1 MRRRFSNWGWVA
13 VIAPVGFLSLATPW
27 GVAADST
34 ADKSAAEKLAA
45 VTPADAGWQVV
56 AEGLTFADAPS
67 LDVDGNFYFADLR
80 STPPGIFKVAPG
92 DESAPGKPQKI
103 IEDGRSGTKLGPDG
117 RLYAC
122 GNEKVVA
129 YELPGGKLTVLA
141 EGVKPN
147 DLAVSHRGHI
157 YFTETAKNQISFLDG
172 KGGAVV
178 AADVGTAKRPNGITL
193 SEDQSRLMVSES
205 GGDKVWSFAI
215 QPDGTLTDKKVFATM
230 QCPPAK
236 PGVAGGD
243 GMTVDTA
250 GRVYVT
256 SALGVQI
263 FSPTGEAIGILPK
276 PKDGPLTSCGF
287 GGPGLSF
294 LHVTCGDKIYRKKTM
309 GTGVAFYRPPAKK

>member
-1 MRRRFSNWGWVA
+1 MNR
-13 VIAPVGFLSLATPW
+13 PLSFASLLLCTSLI
-27 GVAADST
+27 AADS
-34 ADKSAAEKLAA
+34 APDKLAGIL
-45 VTPADAGWQVV
+45 VKDADWQVV

-67 LDVDGNFYFADLR
+67 SDETGNFYFSDLR

-92 DESAPGKPQKI
+92 EGDTAAKPVKI
-103 IEDGRSGTKLGPDG
+103 IEEGRSGTKLGPDG
-117 RLYAC
+117 RLYGC

-129 YELPGGKLTVLA
+129 YELPSGKITVLA

-157 YFTETAKNQISFLDG
+157 YFTETGKNQISFLDG

-193 SEDQSRLMVSES
+193 SADQSRLMVSES

-215 QPDGTLTDKKVFATM
+215 QSDGALADKKVFATM
-230 QCPPAK
+230 QCPPAR

-263 FSPTGEAIGILPK
+263 FSPAGELLGILPR
-276 PKDGPLTSCGF
+276 PKEGSLTSCGF
-287 GGPGLSF
+287 GGKDLAY
-294 LHVTCGDKIYRKKTM
+294 LHVTCGDKIYRRKTQA
-309 GTGVAFYRPPAKK
+309 TGVVFYKSPVQP